1 MTFDSIGV
9 TEYLGWRRWFTIYL
23 RFFLKLI

>member
-23 RFFLKLI
+23 RFFF